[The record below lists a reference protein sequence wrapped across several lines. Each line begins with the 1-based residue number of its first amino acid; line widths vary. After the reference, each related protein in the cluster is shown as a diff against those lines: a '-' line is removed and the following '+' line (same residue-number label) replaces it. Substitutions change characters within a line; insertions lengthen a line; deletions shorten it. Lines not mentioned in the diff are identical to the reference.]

1 MQQDKIQESLL
12 NAVESAK
19 EAASSGLEK
28 ITDFFH
34 GDPFETYVGKK
45 VEMATDA
52 TVLSTEN
59 WGLNIE
65 ICDIINT
72 TSDGAKDALR
82 AIRKRL
88 NNEMSKNNAIVMYT
102 LTVLETCVKN
112 CGIHF
117 RTLVCSKEFVNE
129 LIKLIGP
136 KFDAPQI
143 IQERILTLIQSWAVA
158 FKDIPELHDVVDIYN
173 DLKSKGV
180 QFTDI
185 DINQIPPID
194 TPVASVPKIFS
205 QDKPTQPI
213 IPISNPNIPPMFL
226 QSTIQNYESGIEVSS
241 DSLAKLRSELDVV
254 KGNVNVFQDLLSQLP
269 PQSANND
276 EKEFLNELYETLQE
290 MHKRIVALIQVIQ
303 NETVFSELLSINDE
317 ITESF
322 EKFERYK
329 NMKPNENSENVKL
342 LQSNESD
349 KDEGSSSG
357 IEKKDN
363 KSFEEKSLI

>member
-1 MQQDKIQESLL
+1 MQQDRIQDSLL
-12 NAVESAK
+12 NAVETAK

-28 ITDFFH
+28 ISDFFH
-34 GDPFETYVGKK
+34 GDPFESYVGKK
-45 VEMATDA
+45 VELATDA

-72 TSDGAKDALR
+72 TTDGGKDAIR
-82 AIRKRL
+82 AIKKRL
-88 NNEMSKNNAIVMYT
+88 NSEMSKNNAIVMYT

-117 RTLVCSKEFVNE
+117 RTLVCCKEFVNE

-136 KFDAPQI
+136 KFDAPQV

-180 QFTDI
+180 QFSDI
-185 DINQIPPID
+185 DINQIPPIN
-194 TPVASVPKIFS
+194 TPVASVPKAFP
-205 QDKPTQPI
+205 QD
-213 IPISNPNIPPMFL
+213 IPPVQQIVNPNVPQTFL
-226 QSTIQNYESGIEVSS
+226 QSAGGSIESGGEVNA
-241 DSLAKLRSELDVV
+241 DMLAKLRSELDVV
-254 KGNVNVFQDLLSQLP
+254 KGNVNVFQDLLRQLQ
-269 PQSANND
+269 PQSTGK
-276 EKEFLNELYETLQE
+276 EEIEFLNDLYETLQE
-290 MHKRIVALIQVIQ
+290 MHKRIVSLTQVIQ

-317 ITESF
+317 ITDSF

-329 NMKPNENSENVKL
+329 KNTREEKVDNAGSSL
-342 LQSNESD
+342 IGESM
-349 KDEGSSSG
+349 KDEESSSYG
-357 IEKKDN
+357 GGYND
-363 KSFEEKSLI
+363 KSNEEKSLI